1 MTDDT
6 IFFVCRDLDAEA
18 VRDVL
23 ARLSNVDPDVIILA
37 PALGYEWEEDAEV
50 YRRKTVLQWHA
61 FSTGDG
67 RLQFEIVCGGALLDA
82 PTAPETFT
90 QMACA
95 LGASILALDAVKT
108 VQYTPDGDAFEV
120 KLREPEEY
128 GEDGPVILGRA

>member
-6 IFFVCRDLDAEA
+6 MFLVCRDLDAEA

-23 ARLSNVDPDVIILA
+23 ARISNVAPDVIILA
-37 PALGYEWEEDAEV
+37 PALGYEWEEDV
-50 YRRKTVLQWHA
+50 DYRRKMVLQWHA

-82 PTAPETFT
+82 PTAPETFAR
-90 QMACA
+90 MACA
-95 LGASILALDAVKT
+95 LGSSILVPDGVRTL
-108 VQYTPDGDAFEV
+108 QYTPDGDAFEV
-120 KLREPEEY
+120 KLCEPEEY